1 MVPANGW
8 PRSGNVVTTP
18 MLLRKSFVATAT
30 LGAASE
36 WRGHMGS
43 TRASAKH
50 ALTTE
55 RMKAAIDRRD
65 FICSYAY
72 HILVCSA
79 SSHMAVPVLILAGAP
94 AQVDTS

>member
-1 MVPANGW
+1 
-8 PRSGNVVTTP
+8 

-55 RMKAAIDRRD
+55 RMEAVIDRRD
-65 FICSYAY
+65 F
-72 HILVCSA
+72 
-79 SSHMAVPVLILAGAP
+79 M
-94 AQVDTS
+94 